1 MKNQNQL
8 VKSKRV
14 TEMTL
19 DELKR
24 RLQIP
29 AEDASKDEYL
39 QIVLEEAIGW
49 VQNVCGQDFIV
60 DGELRLPAV
69 AKGVIAQYVNFEMQ
83 NNAGIKSESIGGMSQ
98 TFDSVDERNQAL
110 ISKLSSVGLRKL
122 RFKPLGA

>member
-1 MKNQNQL
+1 
-8 VKSKRV
+8 
-14 TEMTL
+14 MTL

-29 AEDASKDEYL
+29 DEDTSKDEYL

-69 AKGVIAQYVNFEMQ
+69 AKSVIAQYVSFELQ
-83 NNAGIKSESIGGMSQ
+83 NNAGVKSESIGGMSQ

-110 ISKLSSVGLRKL
+110 ISKLSSAGLRKL